1 MTSDP
6 GAVEPQSPPP
16 DFSLP
21 GIKSVQRRPA
31 QFRPR
36 RRNFESALPDVDHAI
51 EFLVETDAPIP
62 TRALGPVLHVGDAVL
77 TEVEQDDETHYRFVA
92 LRPEQLSPDAAVR
105 LGWSGEPS

>member
-6 GAVEPQSPPP
+6 GAIEPQSPTP

-21 GIKSVQRRPA
+21 GIKSVQRRPT

-36 RRNFESALPDVDHAI
+36 RRNFESALPDVDDAI
-51 EFLVETDAPIP
+51 EFLVETHAPIP
-62 TRALGPVLHVGDAVL
+62 TRGLGPVLYVGDAVL

-92 LRPEQLSPDAAVR
+92 LRPEQLRTDAPVR